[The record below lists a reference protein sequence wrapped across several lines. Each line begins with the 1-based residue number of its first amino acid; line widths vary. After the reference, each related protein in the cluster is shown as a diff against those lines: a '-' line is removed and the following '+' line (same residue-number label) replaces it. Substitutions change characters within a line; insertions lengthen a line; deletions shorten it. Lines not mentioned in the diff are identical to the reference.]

1 MISDNSTLK
10 SVRNAGSRVKM
21 NSMLFVEIRL
31 DYRDARDAINPAAQM
46 LKAFEFYISGN

>member
-31 DYRDARDAINPAAQM
+31 EYRDARDAIKPGGANVKSFRVLYQW
-46 LKAFEFYISGN
+46 